1 MQLRRGSRYW
11 MALTVLSIFSATAR
25 AQGFGLNEISTCGLG
40 RGYSAVATGCHD
52 ASSIYWNP
60 AAVTTL
66 SGWSWALGA
75 AAIAIDGKFVQD
87 TTFRTFKGDV
97 PTAIIPHLF
106 VNYHNPSSKASFGV
120 GAYVPYGLT
129 SQWHDDFPGR
139 FSAKKASLQ
148 TIYVQPNVGWQ
159 LNSKWSVGAGPIIG
173 HSSVELIQSIDL
185 SQQVLP
191 FTVGGQ
197 PVTFAAL
204 GIAQRTEFA
213 QAKLKGDAWGY
224 GAHFGIQGKL
234 SPNWTLGIRYL
245 TPITFKY
252 DNADATFTQVAT
264 NLVVPS
270 AIPNPANPTGPA
282 LVGAGAQIDTLSL
295 LRAAFA
301 SGGALSAQKVSTKIT
316 HPQQFQAGFAYT
328 GFPNWELEADYA
340 FVGYKSFKELPI
352 TFSNAATPSRTLIE
366 NYNNSSSLRLGAEY
380 KFANNV
386 HVRGGF
392 AGVTRAAPD
401 VTVTP
406 LLPEQDRANYSL
418 GFSLPLIKQFTVDGG
433 WVLVT
438 TPGRRGRIDERTGTG
453 TQTAAQLNTG
463 VYSLTAN
470 IFALG
475 LKSSF

>member
-11 MALTVLSIFSATAR
+11 IAFLTLSLTAAAAR
-25 AQGFGLNEISTCGLG
+25 GQGFGLNEISTCGLG

-52 ASSIYWNP
+52 ASAIYWNP
-60 AAVTTL
+60 ASVTTL
-66 SGWSWALGA
+66 PGWSWAVGA

-97 PTAIIPHLF
+97 KTAIIPDVF
-106 VNYHNPSSKASFGV
+106 VNYHNPASKASFGV

-139 FSAKKASLQ
+139 FQAKKASLQ

-159 LNSKWSVGAGPIIG
+159 LNSKWSVGVGPIIG
-173 HSSVELIQSIDL
+173 HSSVELIQSVDL
-185 SQQVLP
+185 SQQSLSVGTQSVL
-191 FTVGGQ
+191 
-197 PVTFAAL
+197 L
-204 GIAQRTEFA
+204 SSIGIAQRTEFA

-234 SPNWTLGIRYL
+234 SPNWTLGLRYL
-245 TPITFKY
+245 TKITFKY
-252 DNADATFTQVAT
+252 DNADATFTQVPT
-264 NLVVPS
+264 GLVVPA
-270 AIPNPANPTGPA
+270 AIPNPANPSQIVVPA
-282 LVGAGAQIDTLSL
+282 GTPIDVIVAPFFL
-295 LRAAFA
+295 
-301 SGGALSAQKVSTKIT
+301 SGGPLSAQKVSTRIN
-316 HPQQFQAGFAYT
+316 HPAQFQGGFAYT

-340 FVGYKSFKELPI
+340 FVGYKSFKQLPI
-352 TFSNAATPSRTLIE
+352 TFSNPLTPSRTLIE
-366 NYNNSSSLRLGAEY
+366 DYNNSSSIRLGAEY
-380 KFANNV
+380 KFTNTAR
-386 HVRGGF
+386 VRGGF

-401 VTVTP
+401 ATVTP

-418 GFSLPLIKQFTVDGG
+418 GFSYPVIRGFTVDGG

-438 TPGRRGRIDERTGTG
+438 TPGRRGRIDERASSS
-453 TQTAAQLNTG
+453 QTAGQLNTG

>member
-11 MALTVLSIFSATAR
+11 LALIALTFAGTSLG

-40 RGYSAVATGCHD
+40 RGYAAVANGCHD

-60 AAVTTL
+60 AAVTNLNGLT
-66 SGWSWALGA
+66 WALGA
-75 AAIAIDGKFVQD
+75 AAIKIDGKFVQD

-97 PTAIIPHLF
+97 PTAIVPHLF
-106 VNYHNPSSKASFGV
+106 VNYHNPSSRLAYGI

-159 LNSKWSVGAGPIIG
+159 INKNWSIGAGPIIG
-173 HSSVELIQSIDL
+173 HSSVELIQGIDL
-185 SQQVLP
+185 SQQSL
-191 FTVGGQ
+191 TVGTQ
-197 PVTFAAL
+197 SVILSSL
-204 GIAQRTEFA
+204 GIPQRTEFA
-213 QAKLKGDAWGY
+213 RARLKGDAWGY
-224 GAHFGIQGKL
+224 GAHVGIQGKL
-234 SPNWTLGIRYL
+234 SPNWTLGLRYL
-245 TPITFKY
+245 TRIDFKY

-264 NLVVPS
+264 GLVVPA
-270 AIPNPANPTGPA
+270 AIPNPTNPTQIVVPA
-282 LVGAGAQIDTLSL
+282 GTSIDAIVTPFFAAGAPLS
-295 LRAAFA
+295 
-301 SGGALSAQKVSTKIT
+301 SQKVSTKIS
-316 HPQQFQAGFAYT
+316 HPAQFQGGLSYT
-328 GFPNWELEADYA
+328 GVPNWEFEADYA
-340 FVGYKSFKELPI
+340 FVGYKAFKELPI
-352 TFSNAATPSRTLIE
+352 NFSNAATPSRTLIE
-366 NYNNSSSLRLGAEY
+366 DYNNSSALRLGAEY

-418 GFSLPLIKQFTVDGG
+418 GFSLPVMGRVVLDGG

-438 TPGRRGRIDERTGTG
+438 TPGRRGRIDERTAT
-453 TQTAAQLNTG
+453 TQTAVQLNTG